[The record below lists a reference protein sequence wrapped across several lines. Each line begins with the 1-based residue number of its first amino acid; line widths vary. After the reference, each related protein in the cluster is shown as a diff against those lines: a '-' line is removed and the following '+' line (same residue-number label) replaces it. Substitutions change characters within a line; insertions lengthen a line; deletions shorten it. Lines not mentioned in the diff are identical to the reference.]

1 MRKIIF
7 ILMAVA
13 LTACA
18 SAGAASSE
26 FDRARDKWQDAD
38 ISHYRYN
45 LTLSC
50 FCAFNENMPL
60 VIEVQDG
67 EVVSM
72 ESQNGNEIED
82 MNLEL
87 FQKYDTID
95 DIFVELEKALGGEAD
110 KVTVTYDETYG
121 FPTQIDLDFIEEAID
136 DELYITVSGF
146 EELP

>member
-1 MRKIIF
+1 MRQILF
-7 ILMAVA
+7 ILLAVI

-18 SAGAASSE
+18 TIGQASSE
-26 FDRARDKWQDAD
+26 IDQAREKWQDAD
-38 ISHYRYN
+38 LSHYRYN

-67 EVVSM
+67 EVISM
-72 ESQNGNEIED
+72 EYQNGNEIED
-82 MNLEL
+82 FNLEL

-95 DIFVELEKALGGEAD
+95 DVFAELEKALNGEAD

-121 FPTQIDLDFIEEAID
+121 YPTQIDLDFIENAID
-136 DELYITVSGF
+136 DELYITISDF
-146 EELP
+146 EVLP